1 MLAKSREHKDY
12 SWKDPGDHRRVH
24 EFYIDATLHAL
35 FGIKDFLRKQFAHHV
50 SVDGV
55 KFEDWY
61 RECITNHLKQ
71 EGSVL
76 SFLFKRGEGIRQM
89 LTHQEP
95 LTLSAKG
102 RRSSSL
108 SLHGVESNVETHMD
122 FFFQDLQIAAMDE
135 PCPDWKK
142 ALAERSV
149 DDVLQDALD
158 QLTECVREAF
168 LLFEEDSYMLEGS
181 LKIIDG

>member
-1 MLAKSREHKDY
+1 MLARSREHKDY
-12 SWKDPGDHRRVH
+12 LWKDPGDHRLAY
-24 EFYIDATLHAL
+24 EFYVDATLHAL
-35 FGIKDFLRKQFAHHV
+35 FGIKDFLRKEFAHHT
-50 SVDGV
+50 SVEGV

-61 RECITNHLKQ
+61 RECIIDHLKR

-76 SFLFKRGEGIRQM
+76 WFLFKRGEGVRQVS
-89 LTHQEP
+89 THQEP
-95 LTLSAKG
+95 LTLSTSG
-102 RRSSSL
+102 TRSSSL
-108 SLHGVESNVETHMD
+108 ALDGVESDVETHMD
-122 FFFQDLQIAAMDE
+122 FFFQDLQMAALDE

-168 LLFEEDSYMLEGS
+168 QLFEESSYMLEGS
-181 LKIIDG
+181 LKIIDV